1 MKDVNVCF
9 KYRALQLIGLGQYA
23 LTLQKNLA
31 ELFKT
36 LVFLLCLTS
45 CLSWLP

>member
-9 KYRALQLIGLGQYA
+9 KYLALQLIGLGQYA

-36 LVFLLCLTS
+36 LVSLLCLTS